1 MCRNSHHNERR
12 IGSPLR
18 IRTGKTFEDCLYLQV
33 LSARPDLYY
42 VTFIGQSVVAVSQIF
57 VLSVPAQ
64 LAATWFP
71 ATQVPFQ

>member
-1 MCRNSHHNERR
+1 MEGELGVLLH
-12 IGSPLR
+12 

-33 LSARPDLYY
+33 LSVRPDLYY